1 MHKNYLGITYFITKG
16 IRSNLFYQYNF
27 HIENQWNV
35 MWNRKKFLY
44 KIGTN
49 WISKIM
55 KIELITSF
63 SSLDLGMSHLNSFYN
78 DYLSKVTDK
87 IDANEFCPCGNS
99 W

>member
-16 IRSNLFYQYNF
+16 N
-27 HIENQWNV
+27 
-35 MWNRKKFLY
+35 
-44 KIGTN
+44 TN
-49 WISKIM
+49 NISKIM

-87 IDANEFCPCGNS
+87 MDANEFCPCGNS
-99 W
+99 